1 MHQQYEVLAGGFPLK
16 IVRRVPSVM
25 TKTVKVIADVNLE
38 TGEVQVA
45 VRPEDLQKLRKDA
58 KISDQ

>member
-25 TKTVKVIADVNLE
+25 TKTVKLAADVNLE
-38 TGEVQVA
+38 TGEVRLVVTPA
-45 VRPEDLQKLRKDA
+45 DLQKMRKDA

>member
-1 MHQQYEVLAGGFPLK
+1 VHQQYEVLAGGFPLK

-25 TKTVKVIADVNLE
+25 TKTVKVTADVNLE
-38 TGEVQVA
+38 TGEVELA
-45 VRPEDLQKLRKDA
+45 VRPEDLQKLCKDA